1 MAMDNGSTTT
11 TESTNTSK
19 PWQQE
24 YYSRML
30 QQAEHLW
37 NEGLPDYYQGPTV
50 AGFTPAQMASMN
62 MTSNYVQGGAQ
73 DMMKNQNQVY
83 QQMMS
88 GQVNTG
94 AGSPYANMADAYK
107 RQAVGQ
113 AQDAMAELRSSQIA
127 YQPGG
132 SSRGEMLNER
142 VMEDTNQGISD
153 NLAAMYGQAYDN
165 AQQKQTQA
173 LSQYGSIMNMPLE
186 MSKQLYNRVGLPQQT
201 LNQAIMDDQK
211 KRYDYNAM
219 KPWNNLNQ
227 FKDFISGNYGG
238 INSGTSTST
247 IKPLG

>member
-1 MAMDNGSTTT
+1 MQGSTTV

-24 YYSRML
+24 YYKRML
-30 QQAEHLW
+30 AQAENLY
-37 NEGLPDYYQGPTV
+37 NQGMPQQYQGPTV
-50 AGFTPAQMASMN
+50 AGFTPAQMESMN
-62 MTSNYVQGGAQ
+62 LTSNYVTGGAQ
-73 DMMKNQNQVY
+73 DMMNNQNQIY

-94 AGSPYANMADAYK
+94 AGSPYGDMADAYK
-107 RQAVGQ
+107 RQAVSQ
-113 AQDAMAELRSSQIA
+113 AQDAMADLRTGQVA

-132 SSRGEMLNER
+132 SSRGELLNER

-153 NLAAMYGQAYDN
+153 NLASMYGQAYDN
-165 AQQKQTQA
+165 AQQKQVQA

-201 LNQAIMDDQK
+201 LNQALMDDQK

-219 KPWNNLNQ
+219 MPYNNLAQ
-227 FKDFISGNYGG
+227 FQSFISGNYGG
-238 INSGTSTST
+238 QNMGTSTST
-247 IKPLG
+247 ATPL

>member
-1 MAMDNGSTTT
+1 MADKGSTTT

-24 YYSRML
+24 YYARML
-30 QQAEHLW
+30 AQAGHLFDQ
-37 NEGLPDYYQGPTV
+37 GLPDYYKGPTV
-50 AGFTPAQMASMN
+50 AGFTPAQMESMN
-62 MTSNYVQGGAQ
+62 LTSNYVTGGAQ
-73 DMMKNQNQVY
+73 DMMNNQNQIY

-113 AQDAMAELRSSQIA
+113 AQDAMSELRTSQVA

-132 SSRGEMLNER
+132 SSRGQLLNER

-153 NLAAMYGQAYDN
+153 NLASMYGQAYDN
-165 AQQKQTQA
+165 AQQKQVQA
-173 LSQYGSIMNMPLE
+173 LGQYGSIMNMPLE

-201 LNQAIMDDQK
+201 LNQALMDDQK

-219 KPWNNLNQ
+219 KPWQNLAQ
-227 FKDFISGNYGG
+227 YKDFITGNFGG
-238 INSGTSTST
+238 VNAGTSTST
-247 IKPLG
+247 TTPLG